1 MSGLRRFYESASVQP
16 QDGGFA
22 VYLDARRLKTP
33 AQSPA
38 LAPTRA
44 LADACAAEWAA
55 QGAAIDT
62 QTMPLTRLWFT
73 ALDRTDGRT
82 ADIVAEICKYGE
94 TDLLCHR
101 AERPEILAARQDA
114 LWSPWISW
122 SRAALGFAPT
132 VTTVLTPAPLH
143 REGIA
148 ALAARANTL
157 DAFRLTALAH
167 GVAVTGSAIL
177 GFALL
182 DAAIDPQTAFE
193 AAALDNL
200 FSIETWGEDGEARAR
215 LDRQAKD
222 IADLARFVSA
232 LA

>member
-1 MSGLRRFYESASVQP
+1 MTALRRFYETASVQP
-16 QDGGFA
+16 HDGGFA
-22 VYLDARRLKTP
+22 VFLDARRLKTP

-44 LADACAAEWAA
+44 LAEACAAEWAA

-62 QTMPLTRLWFT
+62 LSMPLTRLWFT
-73 ALDRTDGRT
+73 ALDRTNGRA
-82 ADIVAEICKYGE
+82 ADIIAEVCKYGE

-101 AERPEILAARQDA
+101 AERPESLAARQDA
-114 LWSPWISW
+114 LWSPWIVW
-122 SRAALGFAPT
+122 SRATLGFAPT
-132 VTTVLTPAPLH
+132 VTTGLQAAPPD

-148 ALAARANTL
+148 ALAARARAL

-167 GVAVTGSAIL
+167 GVALTGSAIL
-177 GFALL
+177 GHALL

-193 AAALDNL
+193 AAALDDL
-200 FSIETWGEDGEARAR
+200 FAIETWGEDAEARAR

-222 IADLARFVSA
+222 IADLARFVAA